1 MSVEIYSAEGER
13 NFQSFLIDD
22 YGVNSKSNHV
32 ASAIIYMSFSAC
44 SVACLVE
51 KIELG
56 NSNSTQGTGSLGMA
70 HIHLL
75 PHLIISLL
83 SSQ

>member
-32 ASAIIYMSFSAC
+32 ASAIIYMSHSAC

-51 KIELG
+51 NI
-56 NSNSTQGTGSLGMA
+56 
-70 HIHLL
+70 
-75 PHLIISLL
+75 
-83 SSQ
+83 